1 MKKHLLDGQK
11 LDDIVQ
17 EKPIVVIEIGST
29 RCCACSAI
37 GQKLDAR
44 YIDNDKV
51 ACYSVSLEAQPEISA
66 EMGIYSAP
74 AVLVYVE
81 GRLTIREAG
90 VMSVEDIFARIAR
103 YEQLLGSA

>member
-1 MKKHLLDGQK
+1 M
-11 LDDIVQ
+11 
-17 EKPIVVIEIGST
+17 
-29 RCCACSAI
+29 
-37 GQKLDAR
+37 
-44 YIDNDKV
+44 
-51 ACYSVSLEAQPEISA
+51 SLEAQPEISA
-66 EMGIYSAP
+66 KMGIYSAP

>member
-1 MKKHLLDGQK
+1 MKHLLDGQK

-17 EKPIVVIEIGST
+17 EKPIVVIEIGSI

-37 GQKLDAR
+37 SQKLDAR

-66 EMGIYSAP
+66 KMGIYSAP